1 MIIQLIMLL
10 GLGLKGDK
18 TFELVTRLIFKR
30 ENLVIYC
37 VVVGYE
43 SLDHEK
49 GVVHVSPY
57 STFSLCINITFPL
70 WVCFYCLLLFQGF
83 IFLVLEVQLL
93 EALALPSFFCFHC
106 LLVDELLISG
116 DYSVLNLSNSN
127 RVLLGSL

>member
-1 MIIQLIMLL
+1 MIIQLIML
-10 GLGLKGDK
+10 GLGLKVDK

-70 WVCFYCLLLFQGF
+70 WVCFYCLLLFQG
-83 IFLVLEVQLL
+83 
-93 EALALPSFFCFHC
+93 C
-106 LLVDELLISG
+106 LLLFMGLFFLFWKCNCSRLLHFLPFFVFI
-116 DYSVLNLSNSN
+116 VF
-127 RVLLGSL
+127 